1 MLHRRFFAV
10 VTVGM
15 LGLFLASGVALA
27 RNRSFAAVLNGL
39 EHDYHLQPQNVPGM
53 WLAKCIIKVTPTPG
67 FSQFDFVLFEEK
79 GLQELAATRN
89 LDRQILGMLGTGWSP
104 FVQVDSPAE
113 KERVL
118 IFARPS
124 GRHVDLVILTCDTDE
139 SVAMFLRADP
149 KMVEDIL
156 DHPNS
161 PPIPAHPE

>member
-1 MLHRRFFAV
+1 L
-10 VTVGM
+10 
-15 LGLFLASGVALA
+15 
-27 RNRSFAAVLNGL
+27 
-39 EHDYHLQPQNVPGM
+39 
-53 WLAKCIIKVTPTPG
+53 PTPG

-79 GLQELAATRN
+79 GLQELAAKRD
-89 LDRQILGMLGTGWSP
+89 LDRQIVGMLGSGWSP
-104 FVQVDSPAE
+104 FVQVDSSAE

-124 GRHVDLVILTCDTDE
+124 GRHVDLVILTCDPDE

-161 PPIPAHPE
+161 PPIPAHPEKP